1 MLYVIHCANHPELI
15 YRGGQ
20 DSIIHLEADLHKVVQ
35 WANSKG
41 VKWAFSRSNAGA
53 YHTEFYADLQDL
65 DKLNWNAIAATDFRD
80 PDIKEGKQAEFLVYG
95 YFPFG
100 LVERIGV
107 SSKTIQSQVLR
118 MLQHSN
124 YRPRV
129 AVRKNWY
136 F

>member
-1 MLYVIHCANHPELI
+1 MTTPPQRPKI
-15 YRGGQ
+15 YHITR
-20 DSIIHLEADLHKVVQ
+20 
-35 WANSKG
+35 
-41 VKWAFSRSNAGA
+41 
-53 YHTEFYADLQDL
+53 TEFYADLQDL
-65 DKLNWNAIAATDFRD
+65 DKLNWDAIAATDFRD

-107 SSKTIQSQVLR
+107 STKTIQERVLR
-118 MLQHSN
+118 MLQYSN

-129 AVRKNWY
+129 EVLRNWY